1 MKSGTNEK
9 LIVALLETASIRQAA
24 KASGLS
30 EATVF
35 RRLQD
40 IDFQAEYR
48 SAQRQVVERSIAV
61 LQAATSQA
69 VETLRR
75 NLNCQNPSAEIRAAT
90 AILDNSFRGLELY
103 EFSERLGKIEN
114 EIASQNGKNRTL
126 DGKRRF

>member
-9 LIVALLETASIRQAA
+9 LIVALLETSSIREAA
-24 KASGLS
+24 AACGLS

-40 IDFQAEYR
+40 NDFQAEYR
-48 SAQRQVVERSIAV
+48 LAQREVVERSIGE

-69 VETLRR
+69 VETLKR
-75 NLNCQNPSAEIRAAT
+75 NLTCGSPSAEIRAAS
-90 AILDNSFRGLELY
+90 AILDNSFRGVEIY
-103 EFSERLGKIEN
+103 EFTNRLEKIEN
-114 EIASQNGKNRTL
+114 ELRNENQQNRTF